1 MGTSVLIRKNIDLLT
16 VRLHWRYLLCAP
28 IEEVKVPKLETN
40 SLSGLS
46 DELVRTVERFWVGS
60 GVRWREQL
68 LATVPEKRE
77 CKETILA
84 ENFFLRIF
92 HLPRNLFPWMAKL
105 HSRLF
110 PSTRPSGTPIF
121 VKRAAKDNFSFV
133 SDCQT
138 QSYPE
143 ISIMS
148 GIDYNFIQNSLSGMN
163 L

>member
-1 MGTSVLIRKNIDLLT
+1 MGTSVLIRKKIDLLT

-92 HLPRNLFPWMAKL
+92 QNFFLRMFYLPRNLFPWMAKL

-121 VKRAAKDNFSFV
+121 VNRAAKEKNHLY
-133 SDCQT
+133 QT
-138 QSYPE
+138 YKL
-143 ISIMS
+143 
-148 GIDYNFIQNSLSGMN
+148 SLITTN
-163 L
+163 KYYVWYWL